1 MAETHKKCS
10 ILTLDTTGFTA
21 CFMGPFVLLEKKETY
36 GVFEIIY
43 LLTLLHVQV
52 THA

>member
-1 MAETHKKCS
+1 MQYINFKYNWVYCLLYGA
-10 ILTLDTTGFTA
+10 
-21 CFMGPFVLLEKKETY
+21 FVLLEKKETY